1 MEPVMSVNSSSF
13 SGVKAHIDHLVVGAA
28 SLEEGVRWCQ
38 RTLGVTPEPGGSHA
52 LFGTHN
58 RLLRLK
64 SAGHPLAYLEI
75 IAIDPSASPTRDSHL
90 ARWFDLDGPT
100 IRHQLSQQGP
110 QLLHW
115 VASVPNIKA
124 AVADWHA
131 LDIDRGVVIEAARPT
146 SQGLLQWKITVRDDG
161 QRLMGGALPTL
172 IEWGADHPA
181 RAMGGPALE
190 LRSLSLQHPHAE
202 PLQSALAAIGLND
215 IPVAVGHPGIF
226 AELTLSDGS
235 NFCLFHLEKD

>member
-1 MEPVMSVNSSSF
+1 MSLNSISF
-13 SGVKAHIDHLVVGAA
+13 SSVKAHIDHLVVGAA
-28 SLEEGVRWCQ
+28 SLDEGVRWCQ

-64 SAGHPLAYLEI
+64 SATHPLAYLEI
-75 IAIDPSASPTRDSHL
+75 IAIDPSVSPTRDSHL
-90 ARWFDLDGPT
+90 ARWFDLDVPT
-100 IRHQLSQQGP
+100 IRQRLTQQGP

-115 VASVPNIKA
+115 VASVPDVNA
-124 AVADWHA
+124 ALADWQA
-131 LDIDRGVVIEAARPT
+131 MDIDRGVVIEASRPT

-161 QRLMGGALPTL
+161 QRLMSGTLPTL

-181 RAMGGPALE
+181 RALGEPALE
-190 LRSLSLQHPHAE
+190 LSSLRLQHPHAA

-215 IPVAVGHPGIF
+215 VSVTVGAPGMF
-226 AELTLSDGS
+226 AELTLNDGTS
-235 NFCLFHLEKD
+235 VCLSHLEKD

>member
-1 MEPVMSVNSSSF
+1 MSINSSSF
-13 SGVKAHIDHLVVGAA
+13 RGLRAHIDHLVVGAA

-64 SAGHPLAYLEI
+64 SATHPLAYLEI

-90 ARWFDLDGPT
+90 SRWFDLDVPT
-100 IRHQLSQQGP
+100 IRQQLSQQGP

-115 VASVPNIKA
+115 VASVPDINA
-124 AVADWHA
+124 AVANWHA
-131 LDIDRGVVIEAARPT
+131 MDIDRGVVIEASRPT
-146 SQGLLQWKITVRDDG
+146 PQGLLQWKITVRDDG

-172 IEWGADHPA
+172 IEWGDKHPA
-181 RAMGGPALE
+181 RAMGEPALE
-190 LRSLSLQHPHAE
+190 LRSLRLQHPNAA

-215 IPVAVGHPGIF
+215 IPVAVGPSGVF
-226 AELTLSDGS
+226 AELTLTDGT
-235 NFCLFHLEKD
+235 NFCLPRIEET

>member
-1 MEPVMSVNSSSF
+1 MSANSSPLS
-13 SGVKAHIDHLVVGAA
+13 SVKAHIDHLVVGAA

-38 RTLGVTPEPGGSHA
+38 RTLGMTPEPGGSHA

-64 SAGHPLAYLEI
+64 SASHPLAYLEI
-75 IAIDPSASPTRDSHL
+75 IAIDPSTTPTRDSHL
-90 ARWFDLDGPT
+90 ARWFDLDVPT
-100 IRHQLSQQGP
+100 IRQRLTQTGP

-115 VASVPNIKA
+115 VASVPDIA
-124 AVADWHA
+124 ASVADWQA
-131 LDIDRGVVIEAARPT
+131 MEIDRGVIIEASRPT
-146 SQGLLQWKITVRDDG
+146 PRGLLQWKITVRDDG

-181 RAMGGPALE
+181 RAMGEPALE
-190 LRSLSLQHPHAE
+190 LRSLSLQHPHAA

-215 IPVAVGHPGIF
+215 IAVAVGPPGIF

-235 NFCLFHLEKD
+235 NFCLSHLEKD

>member
-1 MEPVMSVNSSSF
+1 MSANSSPLS
-13 SGVKAHIDHLVVGAA
+13 SVKAHIDHLVVGAA

-38 RTLGVTPEPGGSHA
+38 STLSITPEPGGSHA

-64 SAGHPLAYLEI
+64 SGSHPLAYLEI
-75 IAIDPSASPTRDSHL
+75 IAIDPSASPTRDSRL
-90 ARWFDLDGPT
+90 ARWFDLDVPT
-100 IRHQLSQQGP
+100 IRQRLTQKGP

-115 VASVPNIKA
+115 VASVPNVNA
-124 AVADWHA
+124 SVAEWHA
-131 LDIDRGVVIEAARPT
+131 MGIDRGVVIEAARPT
-146 SQGLLQWKITVRDDG
+146 PQGLLQWKITVRDDG

-215 IPVAVGHPGIF
+215 ISVAVGHPGIF

-235 NFCLFHLEKD
+235 NFCLSHLEKD

>member
-1 MEPVMSVNSSSF
+1 MSVNSSSF
-13 SGVKAHIDHLVVGAA
+13 SGVKAHVDHLVVGAA

-64 SAGHPLAYLEI
+64 SAAHPLAYLEI
-75 IAIDPSASPTRDSHL
+75 IAIDPSVSPTRDSQL
-90 ARWFDLDGPT
+90 ARWFDLDVPT
-100 IRHQLSQQGP
+100 IRQKLSQQGP

-115 VASVPNIKA
+115 VASVPDINA
-124 AVADWHA
+124 ALADWQA
-131 LDIDRGVVIEAARPT
+131 MNIDRGVVIEASRPT
-146 SQGLLQWKITVRDDG
+146 PQGLLQWKITVRDDG
-161 QRLMGGALPTL
+161 QRLMGGTLPTL

-190 LRSLSLQHPHAE
+190 LRSLRLQHPHAA

-215 IPVAVGHPGIF
+215 IPVTVGASGMF
-226 AELTLSDGS
+226 AELTLNDGT
-235 NFCLFHLEKD
+235 NFCLSHLEKD